1 MKDRLLFLKQFMTN
15 PGSIGAI
22 APSSGRLAKEI
33 VKQAAVHK
41 ADLILEFGAGTGI
54 FTKHIVDKKKMDAKF
69 VAVERNPELVNILK
83 KKFPALKFHADSIEN
98 ISQILEVEKIEKK
111 ADSIVCGLPW
121 AAFDRDLQHRL
132 LNATH
137 DILRPGGVFTTFAY
151 LQGLLLPAGQR
162 FKRNI
167 EKCFSKV
174 EKSPVV
180 WRNLPP
186 AFVYRCTK

>member
-1 MKDRLLFLKQFMTN
+1 MKDTLTFLKQFVKN
-15 PGSIGAI
+15 PIHTGAVV
-22 APSSGRLAKEI
+22 PSSGRLAREI
-33 VKQAAVHK
+33 VKQASVGK
-41 ADLILEFGAGTGI
+41 ADLILEFGAGTGV
-54 FTKHIVDKKKMDAKF
+54 FTKHIVAKKKLDAKF
-69 VAVERNPELVNILK
+69 VSVERNAELVDILK

-98 ISQILEVEKIEKK
+98 ISQILQSEKIKKK

-167 EKCFSKV
+167 ENCFSKV
-174 EKSPVV
+174 EKSPIV